1 MKIIVCSKQIRQDN
15 RIKPDRSGL
24 EAALRLKKKTGAA
37 VAFLCL
43 GDASAITQ
51 IREAMA
57 MGCDEGT
64 LLSYPEPQTLDG
76 AACSSILA
84 AFLRNCSY
92 DALIS
97 SSYAVDSDAIQ
108 TGLLLAGKLSLPSA
122 SYVEDITPVFQ
133 EGQEHIQE
141 DQAGSPEG
149 AKPVS
154 LVVRRKFEDCVYKL
168 KLPLPCLVS
177 ALPRPNQPFYM
188 TAQGISRAY
197 RSEIPVVS
205 VSELLE
211 RSGLPPAEQFIKI
224 HIHDSHMKKP
234 RERGRVL
241 TVPTAEAVQA
251 MMDLMIKNH
260 ILS

>member
-1 MKIIVCSKQIRQDN
+1 MKVIVCSKQILQDN
-15 RIKPDRSGL
+15 RVRPDRSGL
-24 EAALRLKKKTGAA
+24 EAALRLKKKTGAS
-37 VAFLCL
+37 VAFLCI
-43 GDASAITQ
+43 GDDSAITQ

-57 MGCDEGT
+57 MGCDEGA
-64 LLSYPEPQTLDG
+64 LLSCPAPQTLDG

-84 AFLRNCSY
+84 AFLKDCSY
-92 DALIS
+92 DVLMG

-108 TGLLLAGKLSLPSA
+108 TALLLAGKLGLPSA
-122 SYVEDITPVFQ
+122 SYVEEISPVFAPGN
-133 EGQEHIQE
+133 GQEI
-141 DQAGSPEG
+141 GF
-149 AKPVS
+149 
-154 LVVRRKFEDCVYKL
+154 LTVRRQFEDGACQL
-168 KLPLPCLVS
+168 KLPIPCLIS

-197 RSEIPVVS
+197 REKIPVIS

-211 RSGLPPAEQFIKI
+211 QNGLPPAEPLVKI
-224 HIHDSHMKKP
+224 HILDSRMKKP

-260 ILS
+260 ILM

>member
-24 EAALRLKKKTGAA
+24 EAALRLKKKTGAS
-37 VAFLCL
+37 VAFLCI
-43 GDASAITQ
+43 GDDSAITQ

-64 LLSYPEPQTLDG
+64 LLSYPAPQTLDG

-84 AFLRNCSY
+84 AFLQDCSY
-92 DALIS
+92 DVLMG

-108 TGLLLAGKLSLPSA
+108 TGLLLAGKLGLPSA
-122 SYVEDITPVFQ
+122 SYVEEITPVFQ
-133 EGQEHIQE
+133 PERGQEI
-141 DQAGSPEG
+141 GS
-149 AKPVS
+149 
-154 LVVRRKFEDCVYKL
+154 LTIRRQFEDGAYQL
-168 KLPLPCLVS
+168 KLPIPCFIS

-188 TAQGISRAY
+188 TAHGISRAY
-197 RSEIPVVS
+197 RAEIPVIS
-205 VSELLE
+205 VSDLLGQN
-211 RSGLPPAEQFIKI
+211 GLPPAEQLVKI
-224 HIHDSHMKKP
+224 RIYDSCMKKP

-241 TVPTAEAVQA
+241 TVPTAEAVRA